1 MIKNRVELTA
11 PEDMTP
17 EQLEVYGR
25 FPSNLTRSLLLTKA
39 SAGPHLALGGSFT
52 VGLISFLD
60 REVLVIR
67 VAKLLD
73 SAFERLIHYPL
84 AIKAGLTDAEIA
96 DIEEGNY
103 SRMEAKRVALLVYV
117 SECTLEHKASAEAFW
132 LLREHYSQHEIAE
145 ITHLAGHCA
154 MTAMYLASLDVPLDE
169 SETSWDKL
177 VARDPA

>member
-60 REVLVIR
+60 REVLVMR

-84 AIKAGLTDAEIA
+84 AIKAGLTEDEIA

-117 SECTLEHKASAEAFW
+117 SECTLEHKASSEAFW

>member
-1 MIKNRVELTA
+1 MITNRVELTSPA
-11 PEDMTP
+11 DMTP

-25 FPSNLTRSLLLTKA
+25 FPSNLTRSLLLTKG

-52 VGLISFLD
+52 VGLVSFLD
-60 REVLVIR
+60 REVVVMR
-67 VAKLLD
+67 VAKLLE

-84 AIKAGLTDAEIA
+84 AIKAGLTETEIA
-96 DIEEGNY
+96 DIENGHY
-103 SRMEAKRVALLVYV
+103 AQMEPKRIALLQYV
-117 SECTLEHKASAEAFW
+117 SECTLNYKASAEAFW
-132 LLREHYSQHEIAE
+132 SLREHYSQNEIAE

-177 VARDPA
+177 VARDPV